1 MEENKTIINL
11 QPIINDTKPNFNTG
25 FNSFFMYIFAIFE
38 FIIIILIMY
47 YFYDIEM
54 LFLYNIFFKKNTY
67 STEDKKFYNNFMKQF
82 KYLIETK
89 KKCLKVNNVYYPVY
103 DNNVKMVTL
112 DNKVISFDD
121 QNKCTKFLGL

>member
-1 MEENKTIINL
+1 MGENKTIINL
-11 QPIINDTKPNFNTG
+11 QPIINDPKPNFKTG
-25 FNSFFMYIFAIFE
+25 FNTFFMYIFAIFE

-89 KKCLKVNNVYYPVY
+89 KECININNVYYPVY
-103 DNNVKMVTL
+103 DKNVNMVTL
-112 DNKVISFDD
+112 DNNIISFNE
-121 QNKCTKFLGL
+121 QKKCTNFLGL